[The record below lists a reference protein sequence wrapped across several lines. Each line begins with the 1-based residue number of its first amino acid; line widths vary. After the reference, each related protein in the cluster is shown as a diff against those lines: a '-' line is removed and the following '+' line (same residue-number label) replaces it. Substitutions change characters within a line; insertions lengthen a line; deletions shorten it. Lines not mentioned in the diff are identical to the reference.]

1 MTGRDRLAM
10 GPRPLPAGPL
20 DVIVVGLG
28 ALGSAAAW
36 VLARAGARVLGL
48 EQFELGHHRG
58 ASHDHARIIRR
69 SYHTPTY
76 VRLTDLAYRAWAEL
90 EWEAEERLVV
100 TTGGLDLFPAGAAI
114 PPGPYRSSLEAC
126 GVPYQWLDA
135 AEVMRRWPAFR
146 LDTDVHGLWQR
157 DAGMVPAARGTRLM
171 QHLATGYGATLVSQA
186 PVTAVRDLGGSVE
199 VATAD
204 GTFRAGRLLLCA
216 DAWTGDLLAQLDA
229 ELPLVVTQEQ
239 FSYFRPA
246 DPAAF
251 AVGRFPVWIWMDDPS
266 FYGFPVWPDRALKAA
281 QDVGGHQVTATTRGF
296 DPDPAASQRLA
307 GFLRT
312 HLPAA
317 GTHDHSATCLY
328 TLTPDRDL
336 VLGPLPGHDRVLV
349 ALGAAHGLKF
359 APLLGRVLAD
369 LALHGGTEVDIAPFA
384 VDRPALTT
392 PQAEARYL
400 V

>member
-1 MTGRDRLAM
+1 MTTRRLRDWDM
-10 GPRPLPAGPL
+10 
-20 DVIVVGLG
+20 VVVGLG

-36 VLARAGARVLGL
+36 ALARSGVSVLGL
-48 EQFELGHHRG
+48 EQFELGHARG

-69 SYHTPTY
+69 SYHTRGY
-76 VRLTDLAYRAWAEL
+76 ARLAGLAYRAWAEL
-90 EWEAEERLVV
+90 EEEAGERLLVR
-100 TTGGLDLFPAGAAI
+100 TGGLDLFPAGAAI
-114 PPGPYRSSLEAC
+114 APGPYRASLEAC

-146 LDTDVHGLWQR
+146 LDADVRGLWQA
-157 DAGMVPAARGTRLM
+157 DGGMVPAARGTQLM
-171 QHLATGYGATLVSQA
+171 RRLATRHGAILLAST

-199 VATAD
+199 VTTAET
-204 GTFRAGRLLLCA
+204 TFRAGRLLLCA
-216 DAWTGDLLAQLDA
+216 DAWTGGLLAQLDA

-266 FYGFPVWPDRALKAA
+266 FYGFPVWPGAALKAA
-281 QDVGGHQVTATTRGF
+281 QDVGGRPVTATTRGF
-296 DPDPAASQRLA
+296 DPDPAASERLA
-307 GFLRT
+307 GFLRAR
-312 HLPAA
+312 LPAA
-317 GTHDHSATCLY
+317 AGAHDHTATCLY

-349 ALGAAHGLKF
+349 GLGAAHGFKF
-359 APLLGRVLAD
+359 APLLGRVLAE

-392 PQAEARYL
+392 PGTPVSYL

>member
-1 MTGRDRLAM
+1 MT
-10 GPRPLPAGPL
+10 
-20 DVIVVGLG
+20 
-28 ALGSAAAW
+28 
-36 VLARAGARVLGL
+36 
-48 EQFELGHHRG
+48 
-58 ASHDHARIIRR
+58 
-69 SYHTPTY
+69 
-76 VRLTDLAYRAWAEL
+76 
-90 EWEAEERLVV
+90 
-100 TTGGLDLFPAGAAI
+100 
-114 PPGPYRSSLEAC
+114 
-126 GVPYQWLDA
+126 
-135 AEVMRRWPAFR
+135 RRWPAFR
-146 LDTDVHGLWQR
+146 LDADVQGLWQA
-157 DAGMVPAARGTRLM
+157 DGGIVPAARGTQLLQR
-171 QHLATGYGATLVSQA
+171 LATGYGATLVSQA

-317 GTHDHSATCLY
+317 GTHDHSATCS
-328 TLTPDRDL
+328 TP
-336 VLGPLPGHDRVLV
+336 
-349 ALGAAHGLKF
+349 
-359 APLLGRVLAD
+359 
-369 LALHGGTEVDIAPFA
+369 
-384 VDRPALTT
+384 
-392 PQAEARYL
+392 
-400 V
+400 

>member
-1 MTGRDRLAM
+1 M
-10 GPRPLPAGPL
+10 
-20 DVIVVGLG
+20 
-28 ALGSAAAW
+28 
-36 VLARAGARVLGL
+36 
-48 EQFELGHHRG
+48 
-58 ASHDHARIIRR
+58 
-69 SYHTPTY
+69 
-76 VRLTDLAYRAWAEL
+76 
-90 EWEAEERLVV
+90 

-135 AEVMRRWPAFR
+135 AEVMRRWPTFR
-146 LDTDVHGLWQR
+146 LDADVHGLWQP